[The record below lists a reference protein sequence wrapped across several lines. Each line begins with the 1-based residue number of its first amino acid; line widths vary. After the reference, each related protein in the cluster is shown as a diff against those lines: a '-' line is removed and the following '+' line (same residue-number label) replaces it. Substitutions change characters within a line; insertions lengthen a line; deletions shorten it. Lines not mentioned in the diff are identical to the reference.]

1 MLTADQPELGYV
13 STAKPPQ
20 GEIWLRGP
28 NVFKGYFK
36 RPELDAA
43 AFTEDGWFK
52 TGDIGQ
58 VSTATTVWSWAASLM
73 CRSKITVL

>member
-1 MLTADQPELGYV
+1 MSLHDALCDGVKLTIDQPELGYI

-36 RPELDAA
+36 RPELDAE

-58 VSTATTVWSWAASLM
+58 VRAMRGAPLYPG
-73 CRSKITVL
+73 

>member
-1 MLTADQPELGYV
+1 LGYV

-58 VSTATTVWSWAASLM
+58 VSSASVCAGCTAMTDGRSNTTGH
-73 CRSKITVL
+73 

>member
-1 MLTADQPELGYV
+1 M
-13 STAKPPQ
+13 STNVRPQ

-43 AFTEDGWFK
+43 AFTPDGWFK

-58 VSTATTVWSWAASLM
+58 VRGPFLM
-73 CRSKITVL
+73 AGDIS